1 MTAPVTDALPYGVR
15 DIKITPYVDAA
26 GTVLD
31 TVSYDLPYIQTL
43 SFSEAEE
50 FSELRGDDKL
60 IATRGQGA
68 QVDWDLEAGGMK
80 TKIWSIFTGGEVVER
95 GASPNREIELRK
107 KSTQARP
114 YFRIDGKI
122 ISDSGGDVHVRI
134 YRCRC
139 NDTIDAD
146 FADGEFATT
155 AVSGVGMPLLDD
167 ANDLIYSIFRHESS
181 TDLTLT
187 PAANPIQAPLNLTPG
202 AIGGAS
208 PAATVALT
216 WSPVSG
222 ASGYNIEKSTDGGTT
237 WVDGT
242 PASETT
248 TDSDQTGLS
257 SGNVRFRVTAVVN
270 GDESSPSLPINV
282 VIP

>member
-60 IATRGQGA
+60 ITTRGQGA

-80 TKIWSIFTGGEVVER
+80 TKIWAIFTGGEVVER
-95 GASPNREIELRK
+95 GATPNREIELRK

-114 YFRIDGKI
+114 YFRIDGKV
-122 ISDSGGDVHVRI
+122 ISDSGGDIHVRI

-155 AVSGVGMPLLDD
+155 AVSGLGMPLLDD

-187 PAANPIQAPLNLTPG
+187 PAANPVQAPLNLTPG
-202 AIGGAS
+202 ALGGAS
-208 PAATVALT
+208 PAATAALT

-222 ASGYNIEKSTDGGTT
+222 AASYNIEKSTDGGVT
-237 WVDGT
+237 WVDGV

-257 SGNVRFRVTAVVN
+257 SGNVRFRVSAVVN
-270 GDESSPSLPINV
+270 GDESAFSLPINIT
-282 VIP
+282 IP

>member
-31 TVSYDLPYIQTL
+31 TTSIDLPYIQTL

-60 IATRGQGA
+60 ITTRGQGA
-68 QVDWDLEAGGMK
+68 QVDWDLESGGMK
-80 TKIWSIFTGGEVVER
+80 TAIWAIFTGGEVVER

-107 KSTQARP
+107 KATQSRP
-114 YFRIDGKI
+114 YFRIDGKV
-122 ISDSGGDVHVRI
+122 ISDSGGDIHVRI

-167 ANDLIYSIFRHESS
+167 SNDLIYSIFRHESA

-187 PAANPIQAPLNLTPG
+187 PAANPTQAPLNLTPG
-202 AIGGAS
+202 AVTGTS
-208 PAATVALT
+208 PTATVALT
-216 WSPVSG
+216 WSPVAG
-222 ASGYNIEKSTDGGTT
+222 AANYKVEKSTDGGVT
-237 WVDGT
+237 WVDGN
-242 PASETT
+242 PATETT
-248 TDSDQTGLS
+248 PDSDQTGLA
-257 SGNVRFRVTAVVN
+257 SGNVRFRVAAVVN
-270 GDESSPSLPINV
+270 GDESTFSLPINV

>member
-15 DIKITPYVDAA
+15 DIKITPYADAA

-50 FSELRGDDKL
+50 YTELRGDDKL
-60 IATRGQGA
+60 ITTRGQGA

-80 TKIWSIFTGGEVVER
+80 TSIWAIFTGGQVIER
-95 GASPNREIELRK
+95 GATPNREIELRK
-107 KSTQARP
+107 KATQSRP

-122 ISDSGGDVHVRI
+122 ISDSGGDIHVRI

-167 ANDLIYSIFRHESS
+167 ANDLVYSIFRHETSV
-181 TDLTLT
+181 DLTLT
-187 PAANPIQAPLNLTPG
+187 PQANPLQAPLNLTPG
-202 AIGGAS
+202 AIGGTS

-222 ASGYNIEKSTDGGTT
+222 AASYNIEKSTDGGAT
-237 WVDGT
+237 WTDGT
-242 PASETT
+242 PATSNTPT
-248 TDSDQTGLS
+248 VSQTGLS
-257 SGNVRFRVTAVVN
+257 TGTAKFRVSSVVN
-270 GDESSPSLPINV
+270 GDESDPSLPVTV

>member
-60 IATRGQGA
+60 ITTRGQGA

-80 TKIWSIFTGGEVVER
+80 TKIWAIFTGGEVVER

-107 KSTQARP
+107 KATQARP
-114 YFRIDGKI
+114 YFRIDGKV
-122 ISDSGGDVHVRI
+122 ISDSGGDIHVRI

-202 AIGGAS
+202 VVGGAS

-222 ASGYNIEKSTDGGTT
+222 AASYGVEKSTDGGVT
-237 WVDGT
+237 WVDGS

-248 TDSDQTGLS
+248 PDSDQTGLS
-257 SGNVRFRVTAVVN
+257 SGNVRFRVSAVVN
-270 GDESSPSLPINV
+270 GEESMFSLPINV